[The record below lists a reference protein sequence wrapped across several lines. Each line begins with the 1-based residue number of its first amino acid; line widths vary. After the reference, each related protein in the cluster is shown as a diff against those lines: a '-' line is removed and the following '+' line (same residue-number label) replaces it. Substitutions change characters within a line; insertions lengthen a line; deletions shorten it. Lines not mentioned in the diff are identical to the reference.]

1 MSTEP
6 RLVPEMLVFAK
17 VVELRS
23 FAAAARQ
30 LELTTSAVSRS
41 VGRLEAHWGVQLLHR
56 TTRSLSLTELGAEV
70 YAACSLLSQ
79 TASDIHAIA
88 GHYSGVPR
96 GTVRLTAPTVFGEI
110 WLTAQLPALRRQWP
124 ELEVAISLSDQ
135 MQDLA
140 QQGLDLA
147 IRLTRAHQLAPNMVA
162 RELCTVRYIAVASP
176 AYLQGLRKQP
186 DHPADL
192 APSQGVECITLGYGE
207 FQKQLQWVRGPGA
220 APEPAAADVVEVAIH
235 TPISIGSSTGI
246 IHLALQHQG
255 IGLVADFAARA
266 ALQSGALVQLLPQ
279 WSLTGNYAPRTAYA
293 VYAPSRHLPL
303 KVRALIDHLIEAGK
317 HT

>member
-17 VVELRS
+17 VVELHS

-41 VGRLEAHWGVQLLHR
+41 VGRLESHWGVQLLHR

-70 YAACSLLSQ
+70 YAACSQLSQ
-79 TASDIHAIA
+79 TASGIHAIA

-147 IRLTRAHQLAPNMVA
+147 IRLTRPHQLPPNMVA
-162 RELCTVRYIAVASP
+162 RELCQVRYIAVASP
-176 AYLQGLRKQP
+176 AYLRGLSQVP

-192 APSQGVECITLGYGE
+192 DKSRGVECITLGYGE
-207 FQKQLQWVRGPGA
+207 FQSQLQWEPGA
-220 APEPAAADVVEVAIH
+220 DARKDKDTANLTEVAIH
-235 TPISIGSSTGI
+235 SPLSIDSSSGI
-246 IHLALQHQG
+246 IHLALRHQG
-255 IGLVADFAARA
+255 VGLVADFAVRA
-266 ALQSGALVQLLPQ
+266 ELESGALVQLLPDWQ
-279 WSLTGNYAPRTAYA
+279 LTGNYAPRTAYA
-293 VYAPSRHLPL
+293 VYMPSRHLPL
-303 KVRALIDHLIEAGK
+303 KVRALIDHLVEAGK
-317 HT
+317 R

>member
-6 RLVPEMLVFAK
+6 RLVPEMLVFAR

-30 LELTTSAVSRS
+30 LQLTTSAVSRS

-70 YAACSLLSQ
+70 YAACSQLSQ
-79 TASDIHAIA
+79 TANNIHAIA

-96 GTVRLTAPTVFGEI
+96 GTVRVTAPMVFGEI

-124 ELEVAISLSDQ
+124 ELEVAISLSDE
-135 MQDLA
+135 MQDLT

-147 IRLTRAHQLAPNMVA
+147 IRLTRAHQLPPNMVA

-176 AYLQGLRKQP
+176 TYLQGLRKQP

-192 APSQGVECITLGYGE
+192 NPTQGVECITLGYGE
-207 FQKQLQWVRGPGA
+207 FQQQLQWVRDPSVTA
-220 APEPAAADVVEVAIH
+220 QPTATDVVEVAIH
-235 TPISIGSSTGI
+235 TPITIGSSTGI

-266 ALQSGALVQLLPQ
+266 ALQSGALVQVLPQ
-279 WSLTGNYAPRTAYA
+279 WRLTGNYAPRTAYA
-293 VYAPSRHLPL
+293 LYAPSRHLPL
-303 KVRALIDHLIEAGK
+303 KIRALIDHLVETGK
-317 HT
+317 QT